1 VLKTAVLGRIHRRP
15 MNFMPGSRLSFQ
27 MTSPH
32 PSSIAFR
39 AGDVAA
45 DGLAIEA
52 LARLQLAARRFGVE
66 IRLRQASS
74 ELLDLIAFA
83 GLADVLRV
91 EVEGEAEER
100 EERGG
105 AKEEGEL
112 DDLTF

>member
-1 VLKTAVLGRIHRRP
+1 
-15 MNFMPGSRLSFQ
+15 

-32 PSSIAFR
+32 PSTIAFNV
-39 AGDVAA
+39 GDVAA
-45 DGLAIEA
+45 DALAIEA
-52 LARLQLAARRFGVE
+52 LARLQLVAHRFGLE
-66 IRLRQASS
+66 IRLWHASS

-105 AKEEGEL
+105 AEEEGQL
-112 DDLTF
+112 DDPTL